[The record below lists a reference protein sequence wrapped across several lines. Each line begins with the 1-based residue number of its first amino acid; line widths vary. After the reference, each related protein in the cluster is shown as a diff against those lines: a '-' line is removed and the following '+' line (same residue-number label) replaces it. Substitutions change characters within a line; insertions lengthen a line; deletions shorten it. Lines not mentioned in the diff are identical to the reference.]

1 MRDVGLWNLQCF
13 SGQKELE
20 DKSEKEGKET
30 KLKWVFG
37 WEVLLCAFLL
47 MLVPIMLPMAKGFK
61 HQSFLVLAVIL
72 VVINQ
77 SEQLQSSQTH
87 NLLRLKLLLNYPD
100 ILSSWNSST
109 DFCNI
114 EPTSSVTVVCYEESI
129 TQLHL
134 IGKKGTPLLSRN
146 FSMDSFV
153 TTLVKLPDLKVLTLV
168 SLGLWGPLPGK
179 IARLASLEILNMTS
193 NFLYGAIPHELSSVT
208 SLQTLILDDNMFSGR
223 IPEWLGSFPLLT
235 VLSLRKNLFNGTLPD
250 SFSNLENLRVLALSH
265 NHFYGEVPD
274 FSSLTNLQ
282 ELDLEDN
289 AFGPRFPQL
298 GNKLVRLVLGKN
310 RFRSG
315 IPSELSSYYQLQ
327 WLDLSFNRLV
337 GPFPPSLLSLPS
349 ITYLNVADNKLT
361 GMLFENTSC
370 NVALEFAD
378 LSSNLLTGQL
388 PSCLSDSKDR
398 VSLYARNCLATGKGN
413 QHPLSFCRNEALA
426 VGILPQ
432 RKKSKPS
439 KVALALGITGGV
451 IGGIVLLGLIF
462 IFVRRLNANK
472 VTKKPTTRLIQE
484 KASTGYASKLLSDAR
499 YISQTMKLGALG
511 LPAYRTFS
519 LEELED
525 ATNNFDTTAF
535 MGEGSQGQMYRGKLK
550 DRTFVA
556 IKCLK
561 MKKSHSTQS
570 FMNHVELISKLRYRH
585 LVSSLGHCFECYLDD
600 SSVSRI
606 FLIFEYVP
614 NGTLRSWISEGNA
627 RRTLTWAQRISATI
641 GIAKGIQFLHT
652 GIMPGVYSNN
662 LKITDILLDQNL
674 VAKISSYN
682 LPLLAES
689 GGKVGHGTF
698 ALPKDPSNSTRVT
711 YEDKVDIYD
720 FGVILLEMIMGR
732 PLKTRKEVQIFTN
745 QLQAILGTDDA
756 TRRSITDPAVQNSCS
771 DQSLKTM
778 MEVCGRCMQKDPA
791 ERPSVEDVLWNLQ
804 FAAQVQ
810 DAWRTDSHSSEG
822 SPGSPFPHLRVS
834 FH

>member
-1 MRDVGLWNLQCF
+1 MP
-13 SGQKELE
+13 
-20 DKSEKEGKET
+20 
-30 KLKWVFG
+30 
-37 WEVLLCAFLL
+37 VLR
-47 MLVPIMLPMAKGFK
+47 MPPMAKGFK
-61 HQSFLVLAVIL
+61 HLFLVLAIIFIL
-72 VVINQ
+72 IHH
-77 SEQLQSSQTH
+77 SEQLQSSQTLT
-87 NLLRLKLLLNYPD
+87 LLRLKLLLNYPD
-100 ILSSWNSST
+100 IISSWNST
-109 DFCNI
+109 IDFCNT
-114 EPTSSVTVVCYEESI
+114 EPTSQVTVVCYEDSI
-129 TQLHL
+129 TQLHI
-134 IGKKGTPLLSRN
+134 IGIKGTPLLPRN

-179 IARLASLEILNMTS
+179 IARLSSLEILNMTS
-193 NFLYGAIPHELSSVT
+193 NFLYGAIPHELSTVT
-208 SLQTLILDDNMFSGR
+208 GLRTLILDDNMFSGR
-223 IPEWLGSFPLLT
+223 LPEWLGSFPILT
-235 VLSLRKNLFNGTLPD
+235 VLSLRKNLFNGSLPD
-250 SFSNLENLRVLALSH
+250 SFSSLENLRVLALSH

-274 FSSLTNLQ
+274 FISLTNLQ

-289 AFGPRFPQL
+289 AFGPRFPL
-298 GNKLVRLVLGKN
+298 VGNKLVRLILGKN

-327 WLDLSFNRLV
+327 WLDLSFNRFV
-337 GPFPPSLLSLPS
+337 GPFPPTLLSLPS
-349 ITYLNVADNKLT
+349 VSYVNIANNKLT
-361 GMLFENTSC
+361 GKLFENTSC
-370 NVALEFAD
+370 NVELEFAD
-378 LSSNLLTGQL
+378 LSSNLLTGNL

-398 VSLYARNCLATGKGN
+398 VFLYAWNCLATGKEN

-432 RKKSKPS
+432 HKKSKVS
-439 KVALALGITGGV
+439 KVALSLGITGGI

-462 IFVRRLNANK
+462 IFVRRQNAKKTTN
-472 VTKKPTTRLIQE
+472 KPTTRLIAE
-484 KASTGYASKLLSDAR
+484 KASSTGYTSKLLSDAR

-535 MGEGSQGQMYRGKLK
+535 MGEGSQGQMYRGRLK
-550 DRTFVA
+550 DGTFVA
-556 IKCLK
+556 IRCLK

-570 FMNHVELISKLRYRH
+570 FMHHVELISKLRYRH
-585 LVSSLGHCFECYLDD
+585 LVSALGHCFECYLDD

-614 NGTLRSWISEGNA
+614 NGTLRSWISEEHA
-627 RRTLTWAQRISATI
+627 RRSLTWAQRISAAI

-652 GIMPGVYSNN
+652 GIVPGVYSNK

-674 VAKISSYN
+674 AAKISSYN

-689 GGKVGHGTF
+689 AGKVGHGTF
-698 ALPKDPSNSTRVT
+698 ALPKDPSNSARVS
-711 YEDKVDIYD
+711 YDDKVDVYD
-720 FGVILLEMIMGR
+720 FGVILLEMILGR
-732 PLKTRKEVQIFTN
+732 PLKTKNEVQILKN
-745 QLQAILGTDDA
+745 QLQAILATDDV
-756 TRRSITDPAVQNSCS
+756 TRRSVADTAVQKSCS

-778 MEVCGRCMQKDPA
+778 MEICVRCLLRDPT

-810 DAWRTDSHSSEG
+810 DAWRGDSQSSEG
-822 SPGSPFPHLRVS
+822 SPGSPSQAPHLRVA
-834 FH
+834 FR

>member
-1 MRDVGLWNLQCF
+1 
-13 SGQKELE
+13 
-20 DKSEKEGKET
+20 
-30 KLKWVFG
+30 
-37 WEVLLCAFLL
+37 
-47 MLVPIMLPMAKGFK
+47 
-61 HQSFLVLAVIL
+61 
-72 VVINQ
+72 
-77 SEQLQSSQTH
+77 
-87 NLLRLKLLLNYPD
+87 
-100 ILSSWNSST
+100 
-109 DFCNI
+109 
-114 EPTSSVTVVCYEESI
+114 
-129 TQLHL
+129 
-134 IGKKGTPLLSRN
+134 
-146 FSMDSFV
+146 
-153 TTLVKLPDLKVLTLV
+153 
-168 SLGLWGPLPGK
+168 
-179 IARLASLEILNMTS
+179 
-193 NFLYGAIPHELSSVT
+193 
-208 SLQTLILDDNMFSGR
+208 
-223 IPEWLGSFPLLT
+223 
-235 VLSLRKNLFNGTLPD
+235 
-250 SFSNLENLRVLALSH
+250 
-265 NHFYGEVPD
+265 
-274 FSSLTNLQ
+274 
-282 ELDLEDN
+282 
-289 AFGPRFPQL
+289 
-298 GNKLVRLVLGKN
+298 
-310 RFRSG
+310 
-315 IPSELSSYYQLQ
+315 
-327 WLDLSFNRLV
+327 
-337 GPFPPSLLSLPS
+337 
-349 ITYLNVADNKLT
+349 
-361 GMLFENTSC
+361 
-370 NVALEFAD
+370 
-378 LSSNLLTGQL
+378 
-388 PSCLSDSKDR
+388 
-398 VSLYARNCLATGKGN
+398 
-413 QHPLSFCRNEALA
+413 
-426 VGILPQ
+426 
-432 RKKSKPS
+432 
-439 KVALALGITGGV
+439 
-451 IGGIVLLGLIF
+451 
-462 IFVRRLNANK
+462 
-472 VTKKPTTRLIQE
+472 
-484 KASTGYASKLLSDAR
+484 
-499 YISQTMKLGALG
+499 MKLGALG

-550 DRTFVA
+550 DGTFVA
-556 IKCLK
+556 IRCLK

-627 RRTLTWAQRISATI
+627 RRTLTWAQRISAAI

>member
-1 MRDVGLWNLQCF
+1 MP
-13 SGQKELE
+13 
-20 DKSEKEGKET
+20 
-30 KLKWVFG
+30 
-37 WEVLLCAFLL
+37 VLC
-47 MLVPIMLPMAKGFK
+47 MLPMAKGFK
-61 HQSFLVLAVIL
+61 HLFLVLAIIFL
-72 VVINQ
+72 LIHH

-87 NLLRLKLLLNYPD
+87 TLLRLKLLLNYPD
-100 ILSSWNSST
+100 ILSSWNST
-109 DFCNI
+109 IDFCNT
-114 EPTSSVTVVCYEESI
+114 EPTLQVTVVCYEDSI
-129 TQLHL
+129 TQLHI
-134 IGKKGTPLLSRN
+134 IGIKGTPLLPRN

-168 SLGLWGPLPGK
+168 SFGLWGPLPGK
-179 IARLASLEILNMTS
+179 IARLSSLEILNMTS
-193 NFLYGAIPHELSSVT
+193 NFLYGAIPHELSTVT
-208 SLQTLILDDNMFSGR
+208 SLQTLILDDNMFSGWL
-223 IPEWLGSFPLLT
+223 PEWLGSFPILT
-235 VLSLRKNLFNGTLPD
+235 VLSLRKNLFNGSLPD
-250 SFSNLENLRVLALSH
+250 SFSSLKNLRVLALSH

-282 ELDLEDN
+282 ELDLEEN

-298 GNKLVRLVLGKN
+298 GNKLVRLILGKN

-327 WLDLSFNRLV
+327 WLDLSFNRFV
-337 GPFPPSLLSLPS
+337 GPFPPTLLSLPS
-349 ITYLNVADNKLT
+349 VTYVNTANNKLT
-361 GMLFENTSC
+361 GKLFENTSC
-370 NVALEFAD
+370 NVELEFVD
-378 LSSNLLTGQL
+378 LSSNLLTGHL

-398 VSLYARNCLATGKGN
+398 VFLYARNCLATGKEN

-432 RKKSKPS
+432 HKKSKLS
-439 KVALALGITGGV
+439 KVALSLGITGGI

-462 IFVRRLNANK
+462 IFGRRLNAKKTTN
-472 VTKKPTTRLIQE
+472 KPTTRLIAE
-484 KASTGYASKLLSDAR
+484 KASSTGYTSKLLSDAR

-535 MGEGSQGQMYRGKLK
+535 MGEGSQGQMYRGWLK
-550 DRTFVA
+550 DGTFVA
-556 IKCLK
+556 IRCLK

-570 FMNHVELISKLRYRH
+570 LMHHVELISKLRHRH
-585 LVSSLGHCFECYLDD
+585 LVSALGHCFECYLDD

-614 NGTLRSWISEGNA
+614 NGTLRSWVSEEHA
-627 RRTLTWAQRISATI
+627 RRSLTWAQRISAAI

-652 GIMPGVYSNN
+652 GIVPGVYSNK

-674 VAKISSYN
+674 IAKISSYN

-689 GGKVGHGTF
+689 AGKVGHGTF
-698 ALPKDPSNSTRVT
+698 ALPKDPSNSARVS
-711 YEDKVDIYD
+711 YDYKVDVYD
-720 FGVILLEMIMGR
+720 FGVILLEMILGR
-732 PLKTRKEVQIFTN
+732 PLKTKNEVQILKN
-745 QLQAILGTDDA
+745 QLQAILATDDV
-756 TRRSITDPAVQNSCS
+756 TRRSVADPAVQKSCS

-778 MEVCGRCMQKDPA
+778 MEICVRCLLKDPT

-810 DAWRTDSHSSEG
+810 DAWRGDSQSSEG
-822 SPGSPFPHLRVS
+822 SPGSPSQAPHLRVA
-834 FH
+834 FR